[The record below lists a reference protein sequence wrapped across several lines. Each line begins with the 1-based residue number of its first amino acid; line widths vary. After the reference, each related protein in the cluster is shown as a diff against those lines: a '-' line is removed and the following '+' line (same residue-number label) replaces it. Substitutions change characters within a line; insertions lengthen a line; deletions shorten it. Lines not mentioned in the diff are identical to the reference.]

1 MKNIETPLT
10 YGLVILALLLIFV
23 NGVNNTCDTNDLT
36 HEKAIEQMYQQE
48 VSLDTIT
55 IVDALSEEEVSSD
68 TIIIVE
74 GKLEE

>member
-23 NGVNNTCDTNDLT
+23 NGVNNTCDTKDLNT
-36 HEKAIEQMYQQE
+36 EEE
-48 VSLDTIT
+48 VSLDIIT
-55 IVDALSEEEVSSD
+55 VVGTLSEEEASSD
-68 TIIIVE
+68 TIIIVD

>member
-10 YGLVILALLLIFV
+10 YALVILALLLIFV
-23 NGVNNTCDTNDLT
+23 NGVNNTCDTKDLNT
-36 HEKAIEQMYQQE
+36 EEE

-55 IVDALSEEEVSSD
+55 VVGTLSEEEASSD
-68 TIIIVE
+68 TIIIVD

>member
-23 NGVNNTCDTNDLT
+23 NGVNNTCDTKDLNT
-36 HEKAIEQMYQQE
+36 EEE
-48 VSLDTIT
+48 VSLDSIT
-55 IVDALSEEEVSSD
+55 VVGTLSEEEASSD
-68 TIIIVE
+68 TIIIVD

>member
-23 NGVNNTCDTNDLT
+23 NGVNNTCDTKDLNT
-36 HEKAIEQMYQQE
+36 EEE
-48 VSLDTIT
+48 VSLDSIT
-55 IVDALSEEEVSSD
+55 VAGTLSEEEASSD
-68 TIIIVE
+68 TIIIVD